1 MEFASVGLTDRVASS
16 DAVPDFTRKKALIR
30 MWNIRDEC

>member
-1 MEFASVGLTDRVASS
+1 MMEFTFGQTDRAAYSG
-16 DAVPDFTRKKALIR
+16 AVPDFTRKKALIH

>member
-1 MEFASVGLTDRVASS
+1 MEFNSVGLADRVASS
-16 DAVPDFTRKKALIR
+16 GAVPHFTRKKALMR

>member
-1 MEFASVGLTDRVASS
+1 MEVTSVGLADRVASS
-16 DAVPDFTRKKALIR
+16 GAVPDFTRKKALIR